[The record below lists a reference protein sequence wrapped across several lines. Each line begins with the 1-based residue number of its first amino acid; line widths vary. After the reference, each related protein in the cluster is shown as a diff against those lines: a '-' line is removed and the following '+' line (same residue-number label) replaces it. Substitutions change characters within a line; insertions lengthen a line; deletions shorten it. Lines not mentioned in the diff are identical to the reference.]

1 MNAEPETPPTT
12 LPAAFSAAVAA
23 HPDRPA
29 IVAADRIVSYRE
41 LDDLAAG
48 VARVLAGRGIGPG
61 QRVGLVTRRVTGF
74 FPLLLGVLRSGA
86 CVVPVNADYPDAM
99 KGAMAEQAE
108 LDLILGWEPSAW
120 APVPDRA
127 VLAAELLA
135 AASASSSA
143 ATEPAAA
150 AIDPDS
156 PAYLL
161 FTSGSTARPKAVVVP
176 HRGIARLAGASPV
189 ALTADDRIL
198 QSSPLSFA
206 SSMSEVWLGLLHG
219 AAVVLAPP
227 GKPSLPE
234 YAALVAEHGIS
245 FLNLPCGLFR
255 LLVDHELDALRG
267 LRAILVSGDFVSLP
281 HVRKLVRETGVRL
294 FHGYGC
300 TETSAI
306 ASMQLITASLVPD
319 GFAGPLPI
327 GGLLPGVRM
336 TVRDE
341 SLAEVGP
348 GEPGE
353 LCLGGVGLALGY
365 LDQPELTAAKFVADP
380 RTGER
385 LLRTGD
391 RARTDTAGL
400 ITLAGREDDMVK
412 VRGHRVET
420 RGVERAIITLAPT
433 VEPVVKAFPDGHGDS
448 RLAVFYT
455 TADGAPADERAL
467 RGRLGEVVP
476 DYMVPTQWCHLDA
489 MPLNV
494 NGKTNRLALDEGV
507 LRGRNRAR
515 ATAPEIDLPRLVV
528 SVFTAVMAQPIDVDE
543 SFWAAGGTSLD
554 FIDMAARLQADLG
567 ITVRAEHVMENDTAN
582 LLGRVLAEELAN
594 RGSSPRP
601 DGG

>member
-1 MNAEPETPPTT
+1 MNAGSETPPTT
-12 LPAAFSAAVAA
+12 LTAAFSTAVAA
-23 HPDRPA
+23 YPDRPA
-29 IVAADRIVSYRE
+29 IVAADRVVTYRA
-41 LDDLAAG
+41 LDDHAAR
-48 VARVLAGRGIGPG
+48 VAGVLAGRGIGSG
-61 QRVGLVTRRVTGF
+61 RRVGLVTRRVTGF
-74 FPLLLGVLRSGA
+74 FPLLLGVLKTGA
-86 CVVPVNADYPDAM
+86 CVVPINADYPDVM
-99 KGAMAEQAE
+99 KNAIAAQAE
-108 LDLILGWEPSAW
+108 LDLILDWEPPAW

-127 VLAAELLA
+127 VLAVELLA
-135 AASASSSA
+135 DAVTSPSAASK
-143 ATEPAAA
+143 PV

-176 HRGIARLAGASPV
+176 HRGIARLAGDSPV
-189 ALTADDRIL
+189 ALTADDRVL

-234 YAALVAEHGIS
+234 YAALLAEHRIS

-255 LLVDHELDALRG
+255 LLVDHELDALRA

-281 HVRKLVRETGVRL
+281 HVRTLVRETGVRL

-306 ASMQLITASLVPD
+306 ASMQPITAPLVPD

-365 LDQPELTAAKFVADP
+365 LDQPELTTAKFVTDP

-391 RARTDTAGL
+391 SARTDAAGL

-420 RGVERAIITLAPT
+420 REVERAIITLAPT
-433 VEPVVKAFPDGHGDS
+433 VEPVVKAFPDDHGDS

-455 TADGAPADERAL
+455 TDDGAPVDERAL
-467 RGRLGEVVP
+467 RGRLGDTVP
-476 DYMVPTQWCHLDA
+476 DYMVPTQWRHLDA

-494 NGKTNRLALDEGV
+494 NGKTNRLALDESALHG
-507 LRGRNRAR
+507 R
-515 ATAPEIDLPRLVV
+515 ATAPESDLPQRVV

-567 ITVRAEHVMENDTAN
+567 ITVRAEHVMENDTAT
-582 LLGRVLAEELAN
+582 LLGKVLAEELAKQGPPTAAG
-594 RGSSPRP
+594 RGLGS
-601 DGG
+601 